1 MPRVTS
7 LRPRSSTRVAVDLDG
22 APWRVLPVDVVVRA
36 GLSDGLELDRAR
48 LRLLRRELR
57 RTEAITT
64 ASRAL
69 RHRDLSTRRLTQKL
83 DQARV
88 PPAVL
93 ADSVRALTQ
102 VGFLNDER
110 LASNRAHALAERN
123 LGDAAIRHDLEERQ
137 GLDSVLVEEMLH
149 GLEPEIDRAARI
161 VAVRDAGAA
170 TARYLAR
177 RGFSEEAIEA
187 VVSSKIAQDLG
198 QA

>member
-57 RTEAITT
+57 KAEAITT

-69 RHRDLSTRRLTQKL
+69 RPRDLSTRRLTQKL
-83 DQARV
+83 EQARV

-93 ADSVRALTQ
+93 ADSVRTLTQ

-110 LASNRAHALAERN
+110 MASNRARILAERN
-123 LGDAAIRHDLEERQ
+123 LSDAAIRHDLEEHQ
-137 GLDSVLVEEMLH
+137 ALDPVLVETILES
-149 GLEPEIDRAARI
+149 LEPEIERAARI
-161 VAVRDAGAA
+161 VASREDGAA
-170 TARYLAR
+170 AARYLAR
-177 RGFSEEAIEA
+177 RGFSEETIEA
-187 VVSSKIAQDLG
+187 VLSSRIAQDLG